1 MYTTGIGQDELK
13 FWEEEVVKAS
23 QEKPVIVDFW
33 APWCGPCQYIGPV
46 LERLHAQAGG
56 KWKLVKVNVDEMPI
70 LAQKFGIHSIPTI
83 KAFYKGQEVDT
94 IMGALPE
101 PQLKQWIESILPD
114 SSSQQ
119 IKQILQDFEKGN
131 VTSEHVSVLEQL
143 YAQEPS
149 NLDVKYLL
157 ARATIMDNPQF
168 AKTLLNGFDESYEH
182 FLKVKALRTVAE
194 FLSSDPDQLPEGSV
208 KDIMKQIHSALHEKD
223 IERAIKLILD
233 ALMEDKTYANGL
245 PKELGLG
252 IFAYLGD
259 EHPLTQKYR
268 RRFNMLLF

>member
-1 MYTTGIGQDELK
+1 MYTAGIGQDELK

-70 LAQKFGIHSIPTI
+70 LAQKFGIRSIPTI

-182 FLKVKALRTVAE
+182 FLKVKALRTLAE